1 MMKVKQRLCVVA
13 TLLLALALVFAGFVH
28 IAALAD
34 DAGGELFRP
43 LLTNAVKWE
52 EKARLLR
59 IFTE

>member
-34 DAGGELFRP
+34 DAGGGNYF
-43 LLTNAVKWE
+43 AHY
-52 EKARLLR
+52 
-59 IFTE
+59 